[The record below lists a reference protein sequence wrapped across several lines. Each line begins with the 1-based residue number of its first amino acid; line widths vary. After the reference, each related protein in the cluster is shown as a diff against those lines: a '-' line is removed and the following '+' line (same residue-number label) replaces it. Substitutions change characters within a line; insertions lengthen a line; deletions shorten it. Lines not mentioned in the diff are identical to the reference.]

1 MESIPEIQVGVELL
15 PRTQEASEGSRTA
28 FRQALALAEQT
39 GARLTVLHSTWHEG
53 EVVPLTD
60 AGRAALDAL
69 VTEAIGAGRVAR
81 LEVTDQRA
89 WLALLRAAARGEAGM
104 VVVGKRDALQ
114 GPTERRLGSVA
125 TKLVRKCPAPV
136 WVVKPGHDLD
146 HKLVLAATDLTPVG
160 DRALAWAASVARWR
174 EAALHVVH
182 AWRLSPEERQRARD
196 LDPAA
201 WEGELEELRAEV
213 RASVLERCE
222 GLDLPEV
229 PTLHL
234 SRKTPASAIREAV
247 EHLVPDL
254 LVMGSLS
261 RGGRAGVL
269 VGETAE
275 RLVSRLDCSM
285 LVLKP
290 DDFVSPVPAD

>member
-1 MESIPEIQVGVELL
+1 MQSIPEIHVGIELL
-15 PRTQEASEGSRTA
+15 PRTQEVSEGSRTA

-39 GARLTVLHSTWHEG
+39 GARLTLLHSTWHEG
-53 EVVPLTD
+53 EVVALGE

-69 VTEAIGAGRVAR
+69 VTEAIGAGRTAR
-81 LEVTDQRA
+81 LEVTDRRA
-89 WLALLRAAARGEAGM
+89 WLALLQAAARGESGL

-136 WVVKPGHDLD
+136 WAVRPGHDLD

-160 DRALAWAASVARWR
+160 DRALGWAASVARWR
-174 EAALHVVH
+174 SAALHVVH
-182 AWRLSPEERQRARD
+182 AWRL
-196 LDPAA
+196 DPAEWA
-201 WEGELEELRAEV
+201 TTLEGLRADV
-213 RASVLERCE
+213 RAAVLERCE
-222 GLDLPEV
+222 GLELPEE

-247 EHLVPDL
+247 GHLVPDL

-275 RLVSRLDCSM
+275 RLVARLDCSM

>member
-1 MESIPEIQVGVELL
+1 MQSIPEIHVGIELL
-15 PRTQEASEGSRTA
+15 PRTQEVSEGSRTA

-39 GARLTVLHSTWHEG
+39 GARLTLLHSTWHEG
-53 EVVPLTD
+53 EVVALGE

-69 VTEAIGAGRVAR
+69 VTEAIGAGRTAR
-81 LEVTDQRA
+81 LEVTDRRA
-89 WLALLRAAARGEAGM
+89 WLALLQAAARGESGL

-136 WVVKPGHDLD
+136 WAVRPGHDLD

-160 DRALAWAASVARWR
+160 DRALGWAASVARWR
-174 EAALHVVH
+174 SAALHVVH
-182 AWRLSPEERQRARD
+182 AWRLDPEQRQLAKD
-196 LDPAA
+196 LDPAEWA
-201 WEGELEELRAEV
+201 TTLEGLRADV
-213 RASVLERCE
+213 RAAVLERCE
-222 GLDLPEV
+222 GLELSEE

-275 RLVSRLDCSM
+275 RLVARLDCSM